1 MQHMRSIDEKSKHL
15 GEEVWKMSNRVA
27 IIGVGMCKF
36 GELWDQNLKDF
47 TLEAGMYAIFDAG
60 VPGSDI
66 DGMVIG
72 NMSAGRFTGQEHL
85 GALAV
90 DQGGLGDIPA
100 YSVEAACASGGAAVR
115 QAYMA
120 IKSGEHNVMLVLGS
134 EKMSDVN
141 QTEAMNTISV
151 ASDWE
156 WEGMFG
162 ATFPALYAMMA
173 RRHMYEF
180 GTTEEQLAL
189 PTVKNHKNAA
199 HNPWAQFQSPV
210 PIDVVMKSG
219 MLADPLRI
227 LHSAPVT
234 DGAAALVMC
243 REDLAR
249 KYTDTPVF
257 VEASEQRSD
266 TLALH
271 DRKSITTMNAVV
283 SSTKGA
289 LKEANLE
296 IKDIDVLELH
306 DSFSI
311 GEIILTED
319 VGIAKKGEGGKAL
332 EEGITEIGGKFPVN
346 PSGGLKARG
355 HPVGATGVA
364 QIVELALQ
372 LRGDAEKRQVDGPEK
387 ALAVNIGGTGATSI
401 VHILGR

>member
-1 MQHMRSIDEKSKHL
+1 
-15 GEEVWKMSNRVA
+15 MSNRVA
-27 IIGVGMCKF
+27 IAGVGMAKF
-36 GELWDQNLKDF
+36 GELWDKNLRDLS
-47 TLEAGMYAIFDAG
+47 LEAGMYAIFDAG

-115 QAYMA
+115 HAYMA
-120 IKSGEHNVMLVLGS
+120 IKSGEHDCMLVLGA

-162 ATFPALYAMMA
+162 ATFPALYAFMA
-173 RRHMYEF
+173 RRHMKDY
-180 GTTEEQLAL
+180 GTTEEHLAM
-189 PTVKNHKNAA
+189 PTVKNHANAA
-199 HNPWAQFQSPV
+199 HNEFAQFQRAV
-210 PIDVVMKSG
+210 PIEVVMKSA
-219 MLADPLRI
+219 MLADPIRV
-227 LHSAPVT
+227 LHSSPIS
-234 DGAAALVMC
+234 DGAAGLVMC
-243 REDLAR
+243 REDLVK
-249 KYTDTPVF
+249 KYTDTPVYI
-257 VEASEQRSD
+257 ESSEQRSD

-271 DRKSITTMNAVV
+271 DRKSITTFNAVV
-283 SSTKGA
+283 TSTKSA
-289 LKEANLE
+289 LKEASLE
-296 IKDIDVLELH
+296 LKDIDVIELH

-319 VGIAKKGEGGKAL
+319 VGICEKGQGGKTL

-346 PSGGLKARG
+346 TSGGLKARG

-372 LRGDAEKRQVDGPEK
+372 LRGDADKRQVDGAEK
-387 ALAVNIGGTGATSI
+387 GLAVNIGGTGATSI
-401 VHILGR
+401 VHIIGR

>member
-1 MQHMRSIDEKSKHL
+1 VDDK
-15 GEEVWKMSNRVA
+15 VA
-27 IIGVGMCKF
+27 IVGVGICKF
-36 GELWDQNLKDF
+36 GELWEQNLRDI
-47 TLEAGMYAIFDAG
+47 TLEAGMYAIFDSG
-60 VPGSDI
+60 VRGADI
-66 DGMVIG
+66 DGLVIG

-85 GALAV
+85 GAQAA
-90 DQGGLGDIPA
+90 DMGGLGDMPA

-120 IKSGEHNVMLVLGS
+120 IKSGEHNVMLVLGT

-141 QTEAMNTISV
+141 QSEAMNTISV

-156 WEGMFG
+156 YEGMFG
-162 ATFPALYAMMA
+162 ATFPALYALMA
-173 RRHMYEF
+173 RRHMKEY
-180 GTTEEQLAL
+180 GTTEEHLAL
-189 PTVKNHKNAA
+189 PTVKNHANAA
-199 HNPWAQFQSPV
+199 HNPWAQFQRAV
-210 PIDVVMKSG
+210 PIEVVMKSG
-219 MLADPLRI
+219 LLADPLRV

-234 DGAAALVMC
+234 DGAAGLVMC
-243 REDLAR
+243 RADLA
-249 KYTDTPVF
+249 KQYSDTPVYI
-257 VEASEQRSD
+257 EASEQRSD

-271 DRKSITTMNAVV
+271 DRESITRMDAVIN
-283 SSTKGA
+283 STRSA

-296 IKDIDVLELH
+296 LTDIDVFELH

-346 PSGGLKARG
+346 TSGGLKARG

-372 LRGDAEKRQVDGPEK
+372 LRGDAEKRQVDGAEK

>member
-1 MQHMRSIDEKSKHL
+1 MSK
-15 GEEVWKMSNRVA
+15 KVA
-27 IIGVGMCKF
+27 IIGVGMSKF
-36 GELWDQNLKDF
+36 GELWDKNIRDI
-47 TLEAGMYAIFDAG
+47 TLEAGMYAIFDAE

-90 DQGGLGDIPA
+90 DMGGLGDIPA

-115 QAYMA
+115 QAYMS
-120 IKSGEHNVMLVLGS
+120 ILSGEHDLMLVLGS

-141 QTEAMNTISV
+141 QTEAMNTIAV

-162 ATFPALYAMMA
+162 ATFPALYAFMA
-173 RRHMYEF
+173 RRHMYEY
-180 GTTEEQLAL
+180 GTTEEDLAL
-189 PTVKNHKNAA
+189 PTVKNHKNAV
-199 HNPWAQFQSPV
+199 HNPWAQFQKAV
-210 PIDVVMKSG
+210 PLEVVMSSG
-219 MLADPLRI
+219 MLADPLRV
-227 LHSAPVT
+227 LHSSPVT
-234 DGAAALVMC
+234 DGAAGLVIC
-243 REDLAR
+243 RADIAK
-249 KYTDTPVF
+249 KYTDTPVYI
-257 VEASEQRSD
+257 EASDQRSD

-271 DRKSITTMNAVV
+271 DRQSITTMASVV
-283 SSTKGA
+283 TSTKSA

-296 IKDIDVLELH
+296 LNDIDVLELH

-319 VGIAKKGEGGKAL
+319 VGIAEKGKGGKAL

-372 LRGDAEKRQVDGPEK
+372 LRGDAEKRQVDGAEK

-401 VHILGR
+401 VHVLGR